1 MGYSNLV
8 KNSELNTNF
17 AALAIKAELKAEH
30 AKIVKLQTHVLN
42 YFIDKIFLVD
52 DGSQNMFVYQLI
64 FNMLE
69 LKKDKKMLTMLL
81 AGKRKVCLSLNFVHY
96 MALFYFTGNIL
107 DAK

>member
-42 YFIDKIFLVD
+42 YFIDKIF
-52 DGSQNMFVYQLI
+52 
-64 FNMLE
+64 
-69 LKKDKKMLTMLL
+69 
-81 AGKRKVCLSLNFVHY
+81 
-96 MALFYFTGNIL
+96 
-107 DAK
+107 